1 MRLLLF
7 TLLILVLGAVE
18 STLPVVFHLEQAR
31 PILLVPLVLY
41 FALTLQTVEGAVLS
55 LIAGFVQDATGGWPT
70 GLCSFTLVAL
80 FVMTR
85 MVLVGLRA
93 ESRLFETTFAFL
105 LAVGHHLITLLLT
118 RAFGPESTPLVETPW
133 LSVMLWS
140 AAATA
145 LASPAVLAL
154 ARRMGSR
161 LEASSGGY

>member
-7 TLLILVLGAVE
+7 TFLIFVFGAVE
-18 STLPVVFHLEQAR
+18 STLPVIFHLDHAR
-31 PILLVPLVLY
+31 PLLLVPLVLY
-41 FALTLQTVEGAVLS
+41 FALTFQTVEGAVLA

-93 ESRLFETTFAFL
+93 ESRLFETTFVFL
-105 LAVGHHLITLLLT
+105 LAVGHHLVTLLLT
-118 RAFGPESTPLVETPW
+118 RTFGPPSTPLVETPW
-133 LSVMLWS
+133 MSAMLWS

-145 LASPAVLAL
+145 LVSPLVLAA
-154 ARRMGSR
+154 ARRIGSR
-161 LEASSGGY
+161 LEAPSGGY